1 MAGPAGGEDDD
12 DDDGGGS
19 CSGLLS
25 DRTTMACFRA
35 FRLRMQRL
43 IGGLTT
49 VPSRRPGAVG
59 ARRVHSQKP
68 RARH

>member
-49 VPSRRPGAVG
+49 VPSRAVG